1 LTAEVEARRI
11 TGPHLLGDRTG
22 AALDVPLED
31 TEGERADA
39 WEAAARRLL
48 GVLGWAGEMT
58 KVARFR
64 GGARLFVS
72 APCDSLYAATDLAEL
87 AWREAMGHAP
97 DAVELER
104 LLSRVARERNPG
116 LLVLEAEAARRGL
129 TFLYDDDGVS
139 IGSGAGAMLW
149 PADALP
155 LPDDVPWSRLGDVPI
170 GLVTGSNGKT
180 STVRLAAAMAREAG
194 HVPGYTTTDGVAV
207 GREVVL
213 PTDFA
218 GPMGARMVLR
228 DPRVTVAILETA
240 RGGILR
246 RGLAVRRADAAV
258 ITNIAE
264 DHFGDFGV
272 DSLEAL
278 LDAKMV
284 VARVVTGDGTLIL
297 NARDPLLRERGE
309 SLPHVTW
316 FSREGRVPG
325 AWREVVLEADGIVAH
340 GEGRRVIATVD
351 DVPRAGSAPAP
362 HEIENALAA
371 TALALALGVPPEAIR
386 AALRGFDSIADNP
399 GRGMSL
405 ELDGIRIIV
414 DYGHNPHGFAAL
426 GDILAS
432 VPAERRLVLLGQAG
446 DREDAAIADLAA
458 AALALRPDRIVLK
471 ELANFRRGREAGE
484 VRALLRHSLTARG
497 FAAEAIDD
505 AETEVEAVERALAW
519 ARPGDLLVLLV
530 HDERDQVLALLRDAG
545 ATASAGARR

>member
-1 LTAEVEARRI
+1 MTAEVEARRI

-22 AALDVPLED
+22 AALDVPLDD

-39 WEAAARRLL
+39 WDAAARRLL
-48 GVLGWAGEMT
+48 AAVGWPGEST
-58 KVARFR
+58 AVARFR

-72 APCDSLYAATDLAEL
+72 APCDSLYAATELAEL
-87 AWREAMGHAP
+87 AWREATGHATNP
-97 DAVELER
+97 AELER
-104 LLSRVARERNPG
+104 LRTRVARERNPG
-116 LLVLEAEAARRGL
+116 LLALEAEAARRGL

-155 LPDDVPWSRLGDVPI
+155 APDDVPWERLGDVPI

-207 GREVVL
+207 GREIIL

-218 GPMGARMVLR
+218 GPMGARAVLR
-228 DPRVTVAILETA
+228 DTRVTVAILETA

-278 LDAKMV
+278 LEAKLV
-284 VARVVTGDGTLIL
+284 VARVVSETGTLIL
-297 NARDPLLRERGE
+297 NAGDPLLRARG
-309 SLPHVTW
+309 SVLPRVTW
-316 FSREGRVPG
+316 FARDGRVPG
-325 AWREVVLEADGIVAH
+325 ARREVVLEADEIVAH
-340 GEGRRVIATVD
+340 GDWRRVIAALE
-351 DVPRAGSAPAP
+351 DVPCAGAAPAP

-371 TALALALGVPPEAIR
+371 TALALGLGVPPEAIR
-386 AALRGFDSIADNP
+386 AALRGFDPIADNP

-414 DYGHNPHGFAAL
+414 DYGHNPHGLAAL
-426 GDILAS
+426 GQVLGSI
-432 VPAERRLVLLGQAG
+432 PAERRLLLLGQAG

-458 AALALRPDRIVLK
+458 AALTLGPDRIVLK
-471 ELANFRRGREAGE
+471 ELANFRRGREPGE
-484 VRALLRHSLTARG
+484 VRAVLRRSLAALG
-497 FAAEAIDD
+497 FAPEAMDD

-530 HDERDQVLALLRDAG
+530 HDERDQVLARLRDAG
-545 ATASAGARR
+545 ATAPGGARP

>member
-1 LTAEVEARRI
+1 MTGEVEARRI

-22 AALDVPLED
+22 AALDVPLAE
-31 TEGERADA
+31 TEGERADV

-48 GVLGWAGEMT
+48 GAVGWAGET
-58 KVARFR
+58 TTVERFR

-72 APCDSLYAATDLAEL
+72 APCDSLYAATELAEL
-87 AWREAMGHAP
+87 AWREATGHPP
-97 DAVELER
+97 DAAELER
-104 LLSRVARERNPG
+104 LRGRVARERNPR
-116 LLVLEAEAARRGL
+116 LLALEAEAVHRGL

-139 IGSGAGAMLW
+139 LGSGAGAMLW

-155 LPDDVPWSRLGDVPI
+155 APDDVPWARLSDVPV

-180 STVRLAAAMAREAG
+180 STVRLAAAMARQAG

-207 GREVVL
+207 GREIIL

-218 GPMGARMVLR
+218 GPMGARVVLR
-228 DPRVTVAILETA
+228 DARVTVAILETA

-278 LDAKMV
+278 LEAKLV
-284 VARVVTGDGTLIL
+284 VARVLGDSGTLVL
-297 NARDPLLRERGE
+297 NAGDALLRARGA

-325 AWREVVLEADGIVAH
+325 ARREVVLDAGEIVAH
-340 GEGRRVIATVD
+340 GRGRRMIAALED
-351 DVPRAGSAPAP
+351 IPCAGSAPAP

-371 TALALALGVPPEAIR
+371 TALALALGVAPEAIR
-386 AALRGFDSIADNP
+386 AALRGFDPIADNP
-399 GRGMSL
+399 GRGMPL
-405 ELDGIRIIV
+405 ELDGIRILV
-414 DYGHNPHGFAAL
+414 DYGHNPHGLAAL
-426 GDILAS
+426 GHVLAS
-432 VPAERRLVLLGQAG
+432 VPAERRLLLLGQAG

-471 ELANFRRGREAGE
+471 ELANFRRGREPGE
-484 VRALLRHSLTARG
+484 VRALLRRALMARG
-497 FAAEAIDD
+497 FAPDAIDD
-505 AETEVEAVERALAW
+505 AETEPEAVERALAW

-545 ATASAGARR
+545 ATASAGSRP

>member
-1 LTAEVEARRI
+1 MTGEVEARRI

-22 AALDVPLED
+22 AALDVPLGE

-39 WEAAARRLL
+39 WDAAARRLL
-48 GVLGWAGEMT
+48 RAVGWAGET
-58 KVARFR
+58 TQVARFR

-72 APCDSLYAATDLAEL
+72 APSDSLYAATELAEL
-87 AWREAMGHAP
+87 AWREATGHAP
-97 DAVELER
+97 DAAEIER
-104 LLSRVARERNPG
+104 LRSRVARERNPR
-116 LLVLEAEAARRGL
+116 LLALEAEAARRGL

-139 IGSGAGAMLW
+139 LGSGAGAMLW

-155 LPDDVPWSRLGDVPI
+155 SPDDVPWARLSDVPV

-180 STVRLAAAMAREAG
+180 STVRLAAAMARQAG
-194 HVPGYTTTDGVAV
+194 HVPGYTTTDGVAI
-207 GREVVL
+207 GREIIL

-218 GPMGARMVLR
+218 GPMGARMALR
-228 DPRVTVAILETA
+228 DGRVTVAILETA

-278 LDAKMV
+278 LEAKLV
-284 VARVVTGDGTLIL
+284 VARVVTGTLIL
-297 NARDPLLRERGE
+297 NARDPLLRARGA

-316 FSREGRVPG
+316 FSSDGRVPG
-325 AWREVVLEADGIVAH
+325 AGREVVLEAGEVVAY
-340 GEGRRVIATVD
+340 GGGRRTIAALD
-351 DVPRAGSAPAP
+351 DVPCAGNVAAP

-371 TALALALGVPPEAIR
+371 TALALALGVSPEAIR
-386 AALRGFDSIADNP
+386 AALAGFDPVADNP

-405 ELDGIRIIV
+405 ELDGIRIIL
-414 DYGHNPHGFAAL
+414 DYGHNPHGLAAL
-426 GDILAS
+426 GHILAS
-432 VPAERRLVLLGQAG
+432 VPAERRLLLLGQAG

-484 VRALLRHSLTARG
+484 VRALLRQSLAARG

-505 AETEVEAVERALAW
+505 AETETEAVERALAW

-530 HDERDQVLALLRDAG
+530 HDERDQVLALLREAG
-545 ATASAGARR
+545 ATASAGARP